1 MPSRR
6 DFLRQLAA
14 ASAAIAIADAAGAR
28 GEEARE
34 TGLNDLAKEKGL
46 FYGAAVNGTELRS
59 QASTR
64 LILQQCGLVV
74 AQGAQKWS
82 SMWKNQ
88 KEETPEDADALAS
101 FAQANHLKLRA
112 HALIFASKL
121 PAWVEQ
127 LSASELRVAFNRR
140 ITYAC
145 TRWKGR
151 VHSWDVVNEA
161 ILPEDGRA
169 DGLRNSIFLQK
180 LGSGYIA
187 DAFSL
192 ARQTDPSAMLCYN
205 DFGLESNT
213 EFARKRRRSLFS
225 LLEDLKKRGAP
236 IDALGIQGHLR
247 ANTNFNDKD
256 WIAFLRE
263 VSGLGLKI
271 IISELDVFDRDFPAD
286 IKIRDRDV
294 AELTSRFLQA
304 TLDVRDV
311 IGVVT
316 WGLSDDHSWLLSRL
330 KAGERMYTRSDSA
343 LPRPLPFDADL
354 RKKPMWY
361 AIADAF
367 KSAPDR
373 R

>member
-1 MPSRR
+1 MLSRR
-6 DFLRQLAA
+6 ELLRQVAITTV
-14 ASAAIAIADAAGAR
+14 AIAIADVANAQ
-28 GEEARE
+28 GEGVGIV
-34 TGLNDLAKEKGL
+34 GLKDLAREKGL
-46 FYGAAVNGTELRS
+46 FFGAAVNGTELKNR
-59 QASTR
+59 ASTS
-64 LILQQCGLVV
+64 LILQECGLVV

-88 KEETPEDADALAS
+88 MSETPADADALAS

-121 PAWVEQ
+121 PGWVEQ
-127 LSASELRVAFNRR
+127 LSASELRAAFERR

-145 TRWKGR
+145 GRWKGQ

-180 LGSGYIA
+180 LGSSYIA

-192 ARQTDPSAMLCYN
+192 ARQIDPSAMLCYN

-213 EFARKRRRSLFS
+213 EFARKRRRSLLS
-225 LLEDLKKRGAP
+225 LLEDLKKRNAP
-236 IDALGIQGHLR
+236 IDALGVQGHLR

-256 WIAFLRE
+256 WVAFLRE
-263 VSGLGLKI
+263 VSGMGVKI

-286 IKIRDRDV
+286 IQTRDRDV

-304 TLDVRDV
+304 TLDVREV
-311 IGVVT
+311 VGVVT
-316 WGLSDDHSWLLSRL
+316 WGLSDNHSWLLSRL
-330 KAGERMYTRSDSA
+330 KAGEKLYTRSDSA
-343 LPRPLPFDADL
+343 MPRPLPFDANL

-361 AIADAF
+361 AIADSF